1 MVTQVN
7 KWEIYFCNLNPAQ
20 GSEQQGI
27 RPVIIISNDA
37 VNHNLPV
44 STVIPLSSIKA
55 SDKIYPT
62 EISLPS
68 GITGLPKDSV
78 AMLQQIRTISH
89 DRIINQAGVITDNSY
104 KEKILEAIKLYFE
117 F

>member
-1 MVTQVN
+1 MVTKIS
-7 KWEIYFCNLNPAQ
+7 KWEIYFCNLNPTE
-20 GSEQQGI
+20 GSEQQGV

-55 SDKIYPT
+55 KDKIYPT

-68 GITGLPKDSV
+68 NITGLQKDSV

-89 DRIINQAGVITDNSY
+89 IRLTDKAGIVADTSYRERILD
-104 KEKILEAIKLYFE
+104 AIKLYFE

>member
-1 MVTQVN
+1 MVKKIS
-7 KWEIYFCNLNPAQ
+7 KWEIYFCSLNPTE
-20 GSEQQGI
+20 GSEQQGV
-27 RPVIIISNDA
+27 RPVIIMSNDA

-55 SDKIYPT
+55 DDKIYPT

-68 GITGLPKDSV
+68 NITGLPKNSV

-89 DRIINQAGVITDNSY
+89 SRLTDKAGIISDVSY
-104 KEKILEAIKLYFE
+104 REKILEAIKLYFE